1 MAPTPLV
8 DAAILGGAAAAMC
21 AVVDTVRTVVL
32 AYTYSTTVATPKPRL
47 QTEVTAFDIKRHSQ
61 LGQ

>member
-8 DAAILGGAAAAMC
+8 DAPRS
-21 AVVDTVRTVVL
+21 VVDTVRTVVL